1 MERYKGTFYLVR
13 HGTSVANERRIYS
26 SIIEQDMGLSELGK
40 KQVLGVAEFLAD
52 KKIRGIYSSP
62 FKRAIQT
69 SEAISKKSGCEIET
83 IEALREMNCGKWEGY
98 TEMQI
103 QEKFRNAWKG
113 WHYDPQNNPIPGGE
127 SLMEVQ
133 VRALPVFNSIVKKS
147 KGKNAVIVTHYCVF
161 NVLLC
166 SLVSSLANFRCFDT
180 APATIAEIR
189 MENIPRLRIYSH
201 PFAKV

>member
-1 MERYKGTFYLVR
+1 MERYKGTFYIVR
-13 HGTSVANERRIYS
+13 HGTSIANERRIYS
-26 SIIEQDMGLSELGK
+26 SVIAEDMGLSELGK
-40 KQVLGVAEFLAD
+40 KQVVGIAEFLENKD
-52 KKIRGIYSSP
+52 IGTIYSSP

-69 SEAISKKSGCEIET
+69 SEAISKKTGCGIKVT
-83 IEALREMNCGKWEGY
+83 DALREMNCGKWEGY

-127 SLMEVQ
+127 SLMELQ
-133 VRALPVFNSIVKKS
+133 ARALPVFNTVVKES

-180 APATIAEIR
+180 SPATIAEIR

-201 PFAKV
+201 PFLKI

>member
-1 MERYKGTFYLVR
+1 MEGYKGTFYLVR

-26 SIIEQDMGLSELGK
+26 SIIEQDIGLSELGK
-40 KQVLGVAEFLAD
+40 KQALGIGEFLEN
-52 KKIRGIYSSP
+52 KEIGIIYSSP

-69 SEAISKKSGCEIET
+69 SEVISKKTGCGIKIT
-83 IEALREMNCGKWEGY
+83 YALREMNCGKWEGH

-103 QEKFRNAWKG
+103 QEKFKNAWKG
-113 WHYDPQNNPIPGGE
+113 WHYDPQNNPIPEGE

-133 VRALPVFNSIVKKS
+133 ARVLPVFNKIIKES
-147 KGKNAVIVTHYCVF
+147 KGKNSVVVTHYCVF

-201 PFAKV
+201 PFMKI